1 MSALYEVC
9 DINIKYDDNG
19 NITKLIL
26 YFNTTNY
33 PLQYTLF
40 KFKLT
45 INNKDYEFN
54 NVNENTT
61 ALVSNINKPG
71 GSDPTFTKI
80 IYTYTGNSN
89 PSGLQTNTLD
99 NNNLNLVVYFDN
111 DSDPD
116 MNIIGTYSG
125 ELQIVPGLA
134 LGGGESNIAIGTAFW
149 GFLASPASDMAS
161 TNPRNE
167 NITILATVINTPCSP
182 VGAKLCEEKLAV
194 LKFTSMIA
202 TAVIIGT
209 ITFQEPIFVII

>member
-9 DINIKYDDNG
+9 DINIKYDDDG

-54 NVNENTT
+54 DVDENTT

-80 IYTYTGNSN
+80 IYTYTGDSN

-125 ELQIVPGLA
+125 ELEIVPGLA
-134 LGGGESNIAIGTAFW
+134 LGGGGLIS
-149 GFLASPASDMAS
+149 
-161 TNPRNE
+161 
-167 NITILATVINTPCSP
+167 
-182 VGAKLCEEKLAV
+182 
-194 LKFTSMIA
+194 
-202 TAVIIGT
+202 
-209 ITFQEPIFVII
+209 